1 MISPSTTWQFLKGSV
16 MASREPTAKLKTIL
30 VPVDG
35 SEASME
41 AVALACSLGKRNKGK
56 VYVVHVIEVKRSLPL
71 DADLSDEAAQG
82 EEILSQAEKIA
93 DDQDFEVQGEL
104 LQAREAGHAVVDEA
118 AERRADVIIIGLEAE
133 RPFGGFQLGR
143 LPQYALKNAPCHVW
157 LWRQAPEGAR

>member
-1 MISPSTTWQFLKGSV
+1 MISPSTTWQFLKGNA
-16 MASREPTAKLKTIL
+16 MASREPTSKLKTIL

-71 DADLSDEAAQG
+71 DADLSVEAAEG
-82 EEILSQAEKIA
+82 EEILSRAEKVA
-93 DDQDFEVQGEL
+93 DDQDFDVQGEL

-157 LWRQAPEGAR
+157 LWRKMSEAAR